1 MPLNPARAM
10 DDYLRGTGARSA
22 LSGIC
27 REIGYPTDHEF
38 MQMLRAH
45 GKVGTCG
52 KAAPEPPVHVNDE
65 PSDDDAA

>member
-1 MPLNPARAM
+1 M

-27 REIGYPTDHEF
+27 REAGYPPDHEF

-45 GKVGTCG
+45 AKVRGPGKE
-52 KAAPEPPVHVNDE
+52 AAVPSPPAHANDE
-65 PSDDDAA
+65 PGDDDAA